1 MDDHLK
7 KSLHRVARFYDERKV
22 GDVGPLGFRRSTD
35 LMKLMACLERLLDE
49 RIINPH
55 QTRFLDLGCADGRV
69 NVFLSYLVKSSVG
82 IELDEWTLE
91 EYATLRS
98 TLDGDLKTEGL
109 LSPPE
114 NISLFHGDSTDTA
127 VHETIS
133 RQTGIT
139 FQEFDLFYTYLI
151 MHKEFAEMIA
161 EKAGTGAVFAVY
173 GFHRILPK
181 YQGLQL
187 IEHISPMEGILAFYR
202 KI

>member
-1 MDDHLK
+1 MDNNLRK
-7 KSLHRVARFYDERKV
+7 TLSRVARFYDERKV

-49 RIINPH
+49 RIIDPD

-82 IELDEWTLE
+82 IELDEWTLD
-91 EYATLRS
+91 EYAPLRS
-98 TLDGDLKTEGL
+98 KLDGVLNNEGL

-114 NISLFHGDSTDTA
+114 NLSLFHGDSTDTV
-127 VHETIS
+127 VHETIA
-133 RQTGIT
+133 RQTWVG
-139 FQEFDLFYTYLI
+139 FDEFDLFYTYLI
-151 MHKEFAEMIA
+151 MHEEFAELISERA
-161 EKAGTGAVFAVY
+161 KTGAFFMVY
-173 GFHRILPK
+173 GFNKILPK

-187 IEHISPMEGILAFYR
+187 LKHLSPMEGILAFYR